1 MSRTTTLAFAVTS
14 LVALAACNDG
24 TGPQAD
30 FTSSAFTSTIAG
42 FNEVSSSFAGTGDAS
57 MAGLPWQPEHGMG
70 GRGSSGPG
78 GPGMGGFMGGGM
90 DANFL
95 GAIASGRG
103 PDRGPF
109 ARTDDLSGCTLNGAD
124 LVCPPATRNGLTIT
138 RTLTI
143 KNAAGATMSK
153 IDSTTNSVRS
163 QTTAAGTVQR
173 RDSVTAVVSNSSDR
187 TVTGLAV
194 GSTVRTVNGKARG
207 TENST
212 GKTRDGVAFTASRAM
227 GDTTTGLTI
236 PIASGK
242 PTFPTAGTVIR
253 GMLVTM
259 TSGGKT
265 TSSTRREVI
274 TSNGSATATA
284 VITQDGTTKTC
295 SLPLPFG
302 RPVCQ

>member
-1 MSRTTTLAFAVTS
+1 MSRTTTLALAVTS
-14 LVALAACNDG
+14 LAALAACNDG
-24 TGPQAD
+24 TSPQAD

-57 MAGLPWQPEHGMG
+57 MGGMPWQPEHGMG
-70 GRGSSGPG
+70 GRGPGGPG
-78 GPGMGGFMGGGM
+78 GPGMSGFMGGGM

-95 GAIASGRG
+95 GAVSFGRG

-109 ARTDDLSGCTLNGAD
+109 ARADDLSGCTLTGAD
-124 LVCPPATRNGLTIT
+124 LVCAPVTRNGLTIT

-143 KNAAGATMSK
+143 KNTAGATMSK

-163 QTTAAGTVQR
+163 QTTASGTVQR
-173 RDSVTAVVSNSSDR
+173 REGVTAVVSNISDR

-212 GKTRDGVAFTASRAM
+212 GKTRDGVAFTAARTM

-236 PIASGK
+236 PVESGK
-242 PTFPTAGTVIR
+242 PTYPSAGKVIR
-253 GMLVTM
+253 GMMVTM
-259 TSGGKT
+259 TSGGTT

-274 TSNGSATATA
+274 TYNGTATATA
-284 VITQDGTTKTC
+284 VITHDGTTKTC

-302 RPVCQ
+302 KPVCQ